1 LGSIRII
8 SFIDDSEII
17 KKILKHLDLWE
28 VRPKPPPRAND
39 PPTEAFII
47 SDKSSSPR
55 ADDHIIGSDYPIEIS
70 F

>member
-1 LGSIRII
+1 MRIT

-17 KKILKHLDLWE
+17 KKILKLLDLWE
-28 VRPKPPPRAND
+28 VRPKLPPRAND

-47 SDKSSSPR
+47 YDQSSSPR
-55 ADDHIIGSDYPIEIS
+55 ADNYLIDADYPIEAY